1 VEADVIFPAQALP
14 QVADHF
20 KKEKAKPNP
29 LGTAR
34 LICTG
39 IAGCPD

>member
-14 QVADHF
+14 KVADHF
-20 KKEKAKPNP
+20 KKAKPNP